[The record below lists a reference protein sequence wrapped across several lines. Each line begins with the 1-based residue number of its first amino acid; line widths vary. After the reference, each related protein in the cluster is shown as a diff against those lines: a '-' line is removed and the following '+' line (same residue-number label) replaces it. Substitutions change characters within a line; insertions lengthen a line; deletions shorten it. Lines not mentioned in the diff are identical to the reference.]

1 MSKKQDRRIRR
12 TKERLRQALLELI
25 LEKPYDEITVQ
36 NILDKG
42 DVSRSAFYAHYSHKD
57 DLLRQGMPED
67 ILSYGLNDSEGVLPN
82 VAGLFAH
89 ILAGKQW
96 FEAMQGNAG
105 MMLTNQLA
113 RQRMVEN
120 WVAVLAPHQASASPP
135 VQATAHYLTGAL
147 MSLLLWWS
155 NDGMQQP
162 PETMNEWFQ
171 EMAVNGVVSHKA
183 IPKNNTIS
191 P

>member
-1 MSKKQDRRIRR
+1 MSDKQDRRIRR
-12 TKERLRQALLELI
+12 TKERLRQALLDLI

-42 DVSRSAFYAHYSHKD
+42 DVSRSAFYAHYSDKD
-57 DLLRQGMPED
+57 DLLRQGMPDD
-67 ILSYGLNDSEGVLPN
+67 ILSYGLDDGEGVLPN
-82 VAGLFAH
+82 VSGLFAH

-120 WVAVLAPHQASASPP
+120 WVKVLAKHHTTNAPSAE
-135 VQATAHYLTGAL
+135 ATAHYLTGAL
-147 MSLLLWWS
+147 MSLLLWWI
-155 NDGMQQP
+155 NDGMRQS

-171 EMAVNGVVSHKA
+171 KMATSGVVAPQTTSGL
-183 IPKNNTIS
+183 S
-191 P
+191 